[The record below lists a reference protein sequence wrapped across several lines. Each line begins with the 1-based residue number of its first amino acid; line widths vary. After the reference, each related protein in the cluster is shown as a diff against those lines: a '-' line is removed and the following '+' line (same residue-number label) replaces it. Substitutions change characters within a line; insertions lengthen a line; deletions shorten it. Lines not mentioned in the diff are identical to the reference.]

1 MKKWSYTKEDV
12 SLISKLSKDL
22 NVSEDIAHLLIK
34 REVFDFNSAKDFFRP
49 NLKNTHSPFL
59 MKDMDLAVDRI
70 IHAKN
75 THENILLTEIM
86 MLMELH
92 QFQ

>member
-49 NLKNTHSPFL
+49 NLKKTHSPFL
-59 MKDMDLAVDRI
+59 MKDMDVAVDRI
-70 IHAKN
+70 IQAKN
-75 THENILLTEIM
+75 THENVLVYGDYDVDGVT
-86 MLMELH
+86 
-92 QFQ
+92 